1 MILVPTTLP
10 DVPARPSLAE
20 RAAACLAPSPGGLR
34 ERKKRARREALVEA
48 AQTLVLER
56 GFDAVTVED
65 ICAEVGVSPRTF
77 FNYFP
82 SKDDAVL
89 GLEDLAVRPEI
100 VATFVGG
107 GPTGALLDDLE
118 VVVADVLAQQI
129 VTPERMARTL
139 ELVQREPHLV
149 TRHVAWVEGHRAELV
164 DMFLARRA
172 VRPFV
177 PDPELLA
184 LVVMSLLRA
193 STLEW
198 QQHDREGEPVDHLP
212 TVVGQLRALLQDSR
226 APDPAAR

>member
-1 MILVPTTLP
+1 MYPVPTTLP
-10 DVPARPSLAE
+10 DVPARSSVVE

-48 AQTLVLER
+48 AQALVMER
-56 GFDAVTVED
+56 GLDAVTVED

-89 GLEDLAVRPEI
+89 GLEDFSVRPE
-100 VATFVGG
+100 VVVTFVEG

-118 VVVADVLAQQI
+118 VIVADVLRHQV

-149 TRHVAWVEGHRAELV
+149 ARHVAWVDGHRAELV
-164 DMFLARRA
+164 DMFSARRA
-172 VRPFV
+172 VLPFV

-184 LVVMSLLRA
+184 LVVMSLLHA
-193 STLEW
+193 STNEW
-198 QQHDREGEPVDHLP
+198 QQRDREGEPVDHLP
-212 TVVGQLRALLQDSR
+212 SVVGQLRALLQDSR

>member
-1 MILVPTTLP
+1 MPTTLP
-10 DVPARPSLAE
+10 DVPARPSPAG
-20 RAAACLAPSPGGLR
+20 RTAARLAPSPDGLR

-48 AQTLVLER
+48 AQTLVLQR
-56 GFDAVTVED
+56 GLDTVTVED

-89 GLEDLAVRPEI
+89 GLEDLAVRPEV
-100 VATFVGG
+100 VATFVQG
-107 GPTGALLDDLE
+107 GPSGALLDDLE
-118 VVVADVLAQQI
+118 VVVADVLAQQV

-149 TRHVAWVEGHRAELV
+149 ARHVAWVEGHRAELV
-164 DMFLARRA
+164 EMFVARRA

-198 QQHDREGEPVDHLP
+198 QQRDRVGEPVDHLP
-212 TVVGQLRALLQDSR
+212 GVVDQLRALLTDTR
-226 APDPAAR
+226 GPEPVG

>member
-1 MILVPTTLP
+1 M
-10 DVPARPSLAE
+10 PARPSLVE
-20 RAAACLAPSPGGLR
+20 RAATCLAPSPGGLR

-89 GLEDLAVRPEI
+89 GLEDFSVRPEV
-100 VATFVGG
+100 VAAFVEG

-118 VVVADVLAQQI
+118 VVVADVLGHQV

-139 ELVQREPHLV
+139 ELVQREPQLV
-149 TRHVAWVEGHRAELV
+149 ARHVAWVDGHRAELV
-164 DMFLARRA
+164 DMFVARRA

-198 QQHDREGEPVDHLP
+198 QQRDREGEPVDHLP
-212 TVVGQLRALLQDSR
+212 TVVAQLRALLADTR
-226 APDPAAR
+226 APDPVAR